1 MKKTFFYF
9 QREFAGKNPGDIMQQ
24 CKQLLPLPSL
34 SHGVFTV
41 SPVKETPGIPGQAAD
56 KLPSGGGT
64 NSQVM
69 FITVL
74 LWQCIYEGNH
84 TYERHVNE

>member
-1 MKKTFFYF
+1 
-9 QREFAGKNPGDIMQQ
+9 MQQ

-41 SPVKETPGIPGQAAD
+41 SPVQETPGIPGQAAD

-64 NSQVM
+64 NCQVTLTLFVQLVHLRPSTTRKM
-69 FITVL
+69 MARL
-74 LWQCIYEGNH
+74 
-84 TYERHVNE
+84 